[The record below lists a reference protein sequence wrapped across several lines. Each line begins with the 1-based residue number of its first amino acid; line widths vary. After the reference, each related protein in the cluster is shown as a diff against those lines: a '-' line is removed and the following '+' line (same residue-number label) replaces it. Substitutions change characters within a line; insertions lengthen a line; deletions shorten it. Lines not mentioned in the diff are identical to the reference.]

1 MRTTIAIVMLL
12 ISSRARADTDDG
24 KSGTTATLL
33 SVGGTAAAYIGI
45 VELTR
50 VTDHS
55 SGPAESLA
63 VSTDI
68 AMCLALPALGEFYAN
83 DWHPTGLVIRATGL
97 GAIALG
103 ALSDRSCDNDPC
115 GGMALILLG
124 GLTVVVGTV
133 YDIATAS
140 GAAHDYNR
148 AHRMSVA
155 PTILN
160 PPSGPVLGVGM
171 AGRF

>member
-1 MRTTIAIVMLL
+1 MRTAIAIVMLL
-12 ISSRARADTDDG
+12 TSHARADADDG

-33 SVGGTAAAYIGI
+33 SVGGTAAAYVGI

-55 SGPAESLA
+55 PGSAEPWA
-63 VSTDI
+63 VTADL
-68 AMCLALPALGEFYAN
+68 AMCLALPSLGHVYAN
-83 DWHPTGLVIRATGL
+83 DWHPTGLAIRATGL

-103 ALSDRSCDNDPC
+103 ALTDRSCEDEPC
-115 GGMALILLG
+115 GGAALILIG
-124 GLTVVVGTV
+124 GLTVIAGTV

-140 GAAHDYNR
+140 EAAHDDNR
-148 AHRMSVA
+148 ARRVSIA
-155 PTILN
+155 PTMLN
-160 PPSGPVLGVGM
+160 PPSGPVMGVGM